1 MKLFNYNSII
11 LAATLSLTGCI
22 YGDLDKRARMD
33 IYGNVVE
40 YCESNHY
47 AFCEVYAQCY
57 LDNFNQLYVNQGLLS
72 AAMSYSMTDSMFE
85 RGSNSSASRISL
97 SHYKRLYMKNTMDDL
112 YFDLKYKEKI
122 NREDLSLD
130 ISYLLYSHNQ
140 CSSIIGAKQYDISH
154 YYPKIEESIE
164 RKRKKM
170 NKK

>member
-33 IYGNVVE
+33 IYDNVVE

-57 LDNFNQLYVNQGLLS
+57 LDNFNQLYVNQGLLR
-72 AAMSYSMTDSMFE
+72 ATMSSVLQFTFT
-85 RGSNSSASRISL
+85 SSGYTKLNI
-97 SHYKRLYMKNTMDDL
+97 KDTMDAL
-112 YFDLKYKEKI
+112 YSELKDNEKI

-130 ISYLLYSHNQ
+130 VSYLLYPHNQ

-154 YYPKIEESIE
+154 YYPKIEKSIE

>member
-72 AAMSYSMTDSMFE
+72 ATLSSVLKFSPLDYSIMNAKD
-85 RGSNSSASRISL
+85 
-97 SHYKRLYMKNTMDDL
+97 TMDAL
-112 YFDLKYKEKI
+112 YSKLKDKEKI
-122 NREDLSLD
+122 NREDISLD

>member
-1 MKLFNYNSII
+1 MKLFNYKCIM
-11 LAATLSLTGCI
+11 LAATLSLTGCCFCSDTDTI
-22 YGDLDKRARMD
+22 ARDLTYD
-33 IYGNVVE
+33 GVVT

-57 LDNFNQLYVNQGLLS
+57 LDVFDQLNVYPGEVYGLMNS
-72 AAMSYSMTDSMFE
+72 ALT
-85 RGSNSSASRISL
+85 NSL
-97 SHYKRLYMKNTMDDL
+97 SRYKKVGAKNVMDNLYSRLKD
-112 YFDLKYKEKI
+112 KEKI
-122 NREDLSLD
+122 NREDISLD

-154 YYPKIEESIE
+154 YYPKIEKSIE

>member
-1 MKLFNYNSII
+1 MKLFNYKCIM

-22 YGDLDKRARMD
+22 YGDLDKRARMG
-33 IYGNVVE
+33 IYGNAVE

-57 LDNFNQLYVNQGLLS
+57 LDTFNQLYVNSGLLR
-72 AAMSYSMTDSMFE
+72 A
-85 RGSNSSASRISL
+85 
-97 SHYKRLYMKNTMDDL
+97 TMDSVLEFSPSDYSIMNAKDMMDAL
-112 YFDLKYKEKI
+112 YSELKDNEKI

-130 ISYLLYSHNQ
+130 VSYLLYPHNQ

-154 YYPKIEESIE
+154 YYPKIEKSIE